1 MTGTGPGKAI
11 QRALAQV
18 PSHPAVSNVGDPAFD
33 ETSGAIVVDVAFE
46 VSLPNEWRS
55 CGESP
60 SGVRLKEVLRFDFP
74 VRFPAT
80 PPGLSL
86 RADFN
91 RNLPHMQP
99 YLIDGRPVPCIYDG
113 SLVDLFY
120 QDGMIGI
127 IDQTAVWLERA
138 ALGTLI
144 DPKQGWEPVRRD
156 SFQDYLVAA
165 DADGLTGLVN
175 RNGGH
180 KFFEFHYLKVVSDGG
195 LESVHGQILADAV
208 KLNSKLV
215 PDIFGEVL
223 LDRNSH
229 LYGGKSLALVVWPG
243 KRPSGELIINDTYL
257 PETVSKVDDLK
268 ERATLYGCTGELDDG
283 LNWLKRCLS
292 RYPKA
297 GPFTLVIILL
307 ARRPFN
313 VIGSESPIEL
323 CPYVMSCYSPDLFA
337 NGGATAV
344 RPAAHHHIV
353 TRPLLVQMTGGD
365 AVSERPRWTLIGAG
379 SLGSKLALHLA
390 RAGNGPE
397 VVLDKSAMA
406 PHNAARHALIPGVGD
421 MQLRWMGA
429 KARILCE
436 ALRGLDQ
443 KATPIMVDAV
453 NVLLSKGTARRAWSK
468 SSWAVVNATA
478 SLIVRDALAAT
489 DLIQARVIE
498 MALFASG
505 RIGMITVE
513 GPSRNPNTAD
523 LTAEYYALLR
533 EEPSLASIIF
543 DRDEAVSR
551 QNIGQGCGSLTMTM
565 SDGRLS
571 LFSAGMAEYLLAR
584 QRDGLPPEVGEVLI
598 GRLSED
604 GLGLSWHITQVPPV
618 VIVPATMD
626 GEAWSVHVHRRAVT
640 KIQEETVRWPHVETG
655 GVLMGR
661 LSEVCR
667 TIHVVDVLDP
677 PEDSIRSASAFI
689 LGTIGLR
696 QQMETYS
703 HTVGWSLY
711 CAGTWHSHLSPSGPS
726 ATDRATAKA
735 VSLARLTPSTFLI
748 HTPNGFRALLADA
761 KEGRVG
767 GD

>member
-1 MTGTGPGKAI
+1 MTSASPARVLLRTL
-11 QRALAQV
+11 ALVA
-18 PSHPAVSNVGDPAFD
+18 SHPTVSKVEAPSLNEA
-33 ETSGAIVVDVAFE
+33 SGITTVDVTFE
-46 VSLPNEWRS
+46 VNLPNEWRQY
-55 CGESP
+55 GESP
-60 SGVRLKEVLRFDFP
+60 SGVRLTEVVRFDFP
-74 VRFPAT
+74 ERFPT
-80 PPGLSL
+80 YPPELSL

-99 YLIDGRPVPCIYDG
+99 FLIDGRSVPCIYDG

-120 QDGMIGI
+120 QDGMVGI
-127 IDQTAVWLERA
+127 VNQTAVWLERA

-156 SFQDYLVAA
+156 SFQDYLVA

-180 KFFEFHYLKVVSDGG
+180 KFCRFQYLKIISDGG
-195 LESVHGQILADAV
+195 LEFVHGQILADAI
-208 KLNSKLV
+208 KLNSRLV
-215 PDIFGEVL
+215 PNIFGEIL
-223 LDRNSH
+223 LDRNPH

-243 KRPSGELIINDTYL
+243 KRPSGELIVNDTYL
-257 PETVSKVDDLK
+257 PETVGKVDDLK
-268 ERATLYGCTGELDDG
+268 ERAALYGCARELDEG
-283 LNWLKRCLS
+283 LKWLKRCLS
-292 RYPKA
+292 KHPKTGSFA
-297 GPFTLVIILL
+297 LAIVLL

-313 VIGSESPIEL
+313 VIGSDSPIEL
-323 CPYVMSCYSPDLFA
+323 CPYVVNCCSPNLFA
-337 NGGATAV
+337 NGSATTV
-344 RPAAHHHIV
+344 RPAAHHHAV
-353 TRPLLVQMTGGD
+353 TRPLLVQMTGGEVT
-365 AVSERPRWTLIGAG
+365 AERSNWTLLGAG

-397 VVLDKSAMA
+397 VILDKSGMT
-406 PHNAARHALIPGVGD
+406 PHNAARHALIPEIGD

-443 KATPIMVDAV
+443 KATPIIADAV
-453 NVLLSKGTARRAWSK
+453 NALLSKGTARRTWSK

-489 DLIQARVIE
+489 DLIQTRVIE
-498 MALFASG
+498 TALFASG

-513 GPSRNPNTAD
+513 GPNRNPNTAD
-523 LTAEYYALLR
+523 LTAEYYALLQ
-533 EEPSLASIIF
+533 EAPSLASIIF

-551 QNIGQGCGSLTMTM
+551 QNIGQGCGSLTMAM

-571 LFSAGMAEYLLAR
+571 LFAAGMAEYLLAR
-584 QRDGLPPEVGEVLI
+584 QRDGLPPDVGEVLI

-604 GLGLSWHITQVPPV
+604 GLGLNWHITQVPPV

-626 GEAWSVHVHRRAVT
+626 GEVWGVHIHQRATT
-640 KIQEETVRWPHVETG
+640 KIQEETARWPHVETG

-677 PEDSIRSASAFI
+677 PEDSTRSASEFI
-689 LGTIGLR
+689 LGMTGLH

-703 HTVGWSLY
+703 DTVGWSLY
-711 CAGTWHSHLSPSGPS
+711 CVGTWHSHLSSTGPS

-748 HTPNGFRALLADA
+748 HTPNGFRALLVDA
-761 KEGRVG
+761 KEGRL
-767 GD
+767 GDD